1 MYKNILV
8 AISHGK
14 NSYQLFQKGLELA
27 LKTGAMLTLGH
38 IKNLHIVMPDYTSG
52 ASGLYNPSE
61 ILYYETNDGMR
72 ELLEKYKEEALR
84 KGVYKV
90 DVVITSSSTPALAIT
105 DVIAEGFGC
114 DLIICGESNRKK
126 RFLKLF
132 GNTTNEIVKHAKC
145 DVLVI
150 KHKEEDKADDEEDED

>member
-14 NSYQLFQKGLELA
+14 NAYRLFQVGMELA
-27 LKTGAMLTLGH
+27 LKTGATLTLGH
-38 IKNLHIVMPDYTSG
+38 VKNLHVVLPDYSTNS
-52 ASGLYNPSE
+52 SLYQPSD
-61 ILYYETNDGMR
+61 IFYFETDNGMK

-84 KGVYKV
+84 RGVHKV

-105 DVIAEGFGC
+105 DVIATGFDC
-114 DLIICGESNRKK
+114 DLIICGESSRKK

-132 GNTTNEIVKHAKC
+132 GN
-145 DVLVI
+145 
-150 KHKEEDKADDEEDED
+150 DE